1 MKALAV
7 SASALSMVSERSH
20 AVGPQQ
26 RRTAGVADALADLDL
41 GAFFERR
48 VSELPGAEGVCGLVW
63 QETLYRP
70 LAQFLSR
77 PGKLLRAR
85 LLNHGWRLV
94 DGRGEPSPAL
104 CLLPEILHSASLIV
118 DDIQDGAE
126 CRRGGPALHRLI
138 GPERALNAAN
148 WLYFWPYTLLEE
160 MPLPA
165 SRRRRA
171 AQLITAALL
180 DCHRGQAL
188 DLGVQVWTLPQQS
201 VASLVAEQ
209 SRLKTGRLTALC
221 TGLGALTAGGS
232 ARHVALLM
240 RFGEQVGV
248 ALQMLD
254 DLTAVLPA
262 RHDKGGE
269 DLRFGRPTWVWS
281 MAAQRC
287 KEREYRMLTQQARA
301 AAGGADWRP
310 ICALLADIVGDA
322 GLARAH
328 ETLAKAG
335 DLLATG
341 SLPQAAVRDVMNDL
355 AGLERAYG

>member
-1 MKALAV
+1 MKAVAVPASVLSAVTEPRLAV
-7 SASALSMVSERSH
+7 GLS
-20 AVGPQQ
+20 Q
-26 RRTAGVADALADLDL
+26 RQGAGTAAALADLDL

-48 VSELPGAEGVCGLVW
+48 VGDLPGAGGVCATVW
-63 QETLYRP
+63 HETLYRP

-85 LLNHGWRLV
+85 LLRHGWRLA
-94 DGRGEPSPAL
+94 DGRGEPPQAL

-118 DDIQDGAE
+118 DDIQDAAE

-160 MPLPA
+160 LPLPVA
-165 SRRRRA
+165 RRRRG

-188 DLGVQVWTLPQQS
+188 DLGVQVWALPQQS

-209 SRLKTGRLTALC
+209 SRLKTGCLTALC
-221 TGLGALTAGGS
+221 TGLGALGAGAS
-232 ARHVALLM
+232 ARQVRLLM

-262 RHDKGGE
+262 RHDKAGE

-281 MAAQRC
+281 IAAQHC
-287 KEREYRMLTQQARA
+287 DEKEYRMLTEQARA
-301 AAGGADWRP
+301 CAAGADWRP

-328 ETLAKAG
+328 ETLARAG
-335 DLLATG
+335 DLLAG
-341 SLPQAAVRDVMNDL
+341 ASLPQAAVRDVLTDL

>member
-7 SASALSMVSERSH
+7 SASAPSAGSERPL
-20 AVGPQQ
+20 AVGPRQ
-26 RRTAGVADALADLDL
+26 RRTAGAADALADLDL
-41 GAFFERR
+41 GAFFEHR
-48 VSELPGAEGVCGLVW
+48 VSELPGAEGVSGMVW

-85 LLNHGWRLV
+85 LLRHGWRLV
-94 DGRGEPSPAL
+94 DGCGDPPPAL

-148 WLYFWPYTLLEE
+148 WLYFWPYALLEE
-160 MPLPA
+160 MRLPA

-188 DLGVQVWTLPQQS
+188 DLGVQVWTLPQHS

-209 SRLKTGRLTALC
+209 SRLKTGCLTALC

-232 ARHVALLM
+232 ARRVALLM

-254 DLTAVLPA
+254 DLTAVLPS
-262 RHDKGGE
+262 RHDKAGE
-269 DLRFGRPTWVWS
+269 DLRFGRPTWVWAL
-281 MAAQRC
+281 AAQRC
-287 KEREYRMLTQQARA
+287 NEGEYLMLTQQARA
-301 AAGGADWRP
+301 AAAGADWRP
-310 ICALLADIVGDA
+310 LCALLAEVVGEA
-322 GLARAH
+322 GRAAAH
-328 ETLAKAG
+328 EALAKAG
-335 DLLATG
+335 DVLAAA
-341 SLPQAAVRDVMNDL
+341 SLPEAAVREVLSEL